1 MTNCIEIKGLFKSYP
16 DFSLQNIDLTLPGGT
31 IMGLIG
37 ENGAG
42 KTTTIKC
49 ILNLIRR
56 DAGEITLLG
65 RDNLREERAAK
76 AGVGVVLDE
85 CVFHDALRPRDLE
98 RILAPVYPT
107 WDNGLYRDYLD
118 KFRLPG
124 KNLIKT
130 FSRGMKMKLSLAA
143 ALAHRPQLLILDEAT
158 AGLDPVVRDEILD
171 EFLNFICD
179 EDHAILISSHI
190 TSDLEKAADY
200 ITYLHQ
206 GRVVLSQPKD
216 ELLDRYGR
224 VGCSTGDL
232 AAIEPGDLLRVRRG
246 TFGCEGLTSD
256 RDVFQKK
263 YPGLTVDPASLE
275 DIMLLIGK
283 GESLCTD

>member
-1 MTNCIEIKGLFKSYP
+1 MTNCIEIKGLCKSYP
-16 DFSLQNIDLTLPGGT
+16 DFSLQDVDLTLPGGT

-49 ILNLIRR
+49 ILNLVRR

-65 RDNLREERAAK
+65 RDSLREERAAK

-85 CVFHDALRPRDLE
+85 CFFHDALRPRDLE
-98 RILAPVYPT
+98 RILAPVYPS

-118 KFRLPG
+118 KFHLPG
-124 KNLIKT
+124 KSLIKT

-158 AGLDPVVRDEILD
+158 AGLDPVVRNEILD

-206 GRVVLSQPKD
+206 GRVALSQPKD

-224 VGCSTGDL
+224 VGCSAGDL
-232 AAIEPGDLLRVRRG
+232 AGIQPGDLLRVRRG
-246 TFGCEGLTSD
+246 AFGCEGLTAD
-256 RDVFQKK
+256 REAFRKK
-263 YPGLTVDPASLE
+263 YPGLTVDPATLE

-283 GESLCTD
+283 GESLCAD